1 MAAIIVII
9 IWLFLSHIVGMKA
22 SNKNKNYFFWFLLS
36 IVTSPIVS
44 FVLLLMFS

>member
-1 MAAIIVII
+1 MAAIIVVL

-22 SNKNKNYFFWFLLS
+22 SDKGKNYFLWFLLS
-36 IVTSPIVS
+36 MVTSPIVS